1 MAALDILI
9 VANTSSPHYFGGPL
23 RAVSLN
29 RLYFSHLRSDQL
41 ETCCITFRGIKK
53 IYFKPKNVAN
63 SIIRRFHFSDLL
75 T

>member
-1 MAALDILI
+1 MAALDILV

-53 IYFKPKNVAN
+53 SISSQRMLQIVSLEDSIFLIY
-63 SIIRRFHFSDLL
+63 
-75 T
+75 